1 MLPDMWNICI
11 WNTPGNMHGT
21 LHMHI
26 LARIH
31 VENTQCSVPYA
42 LHVRYV
48 HLQCSVPYALHAR
61 YMHLQCS
68 VPYALHVREQSRAW
82 SHTATTQIN
91 APGGG
96 SSSSLCE
103 GLCVGDDAGEVL
115 LIKLV
120 EPLQLSITIGGDEEI
135 GAAWPRV
142 LLIA

>member
-31 VENTQCSVPYA
+31 VENT
-42 LHVRYV
+42 
-48 HLQCSVPYALHAR
+48 
-61 YMHLQCS
+61 QCS